1 MDEEVVMKYRAR
13 TLEAAFA
20 RASAQFPAVLV
31 TGPRQVGKTSL
42 LRHLASGDRTYVTL
56 DDPLVRDLAKREPAL
71 FLQRFKLPIIID
83 EIQYAPELLPLIKM
97 SIDQDRRPGQFWLT
111 GSQQFQVMKGVAE
124 SLAGR
129 VAVLQLAGFTRRE
142 LLGKAQAL
150 PFVPSEELLRQ
161 AGQEESVGLDAL
173 YQQIWRG
180 TLPGLHSALDV
191 DRDLFLSSYVQTY
204 LQRDIRDLANIGNE
218 LAFLRFLKATAA
230 RTGQLLNLA
239 DLSRD
244 SDISQVTAKH
254 WLSILVASGLV
265 YLLAPWHS
273 NLTKRLVKTP
283 KLYFLDTGLATWLTS
298 WTSPA
303 TLEAGA
309 MAGAILETWVVSELV
324 RGWWH
329 AGKEAPLYFYRDKD
343 QKEIDVL
350 IHLDGKLYPLEI
362 KKSAQPGA
370 DSTKSFSA
378 ASNLGEGRGAGAVLC
393 LTPNWLPF
401 TQQDFLVGVGLI

>member
-1 MDEEVVMKYRAR
+1 MQYRTR
-13 TLEAAFA
+13 TLEQAFLKA
-20 RASAQFPAVLV
+20 NSQFPAVLV

-42 LRHLASGDRTYVTL
+42 LRHLGAERSYVTL
-56 DDPLVRDLAKREPAL
+56 DDPLIRDLAKREPAL
-71 FLQRFKLPIIID
+71 FLQRFRPPLIID

-97 SIDQDRRPGQFWLT
+97 SIDQDRKPGQFWLT
-111 GSQQFQVMKGVAE
+111 GSQQFQVMKGVTE

-129 VAVLQLAGFTRRE
+129 IAVLQLSGFTRRE
-142 LLGKAQAL
+142 LLDKPKAG
-150 PFVPSEELLRQ
+150 PFIPSRELLER
-161 AGQEESVGLDAL
+161 AGADESLTLGGL

-180 TLPGLHSALDV
+180 SLPGLHGELEV

-204 LQRDIRDLANIGNE
+204 LQRDIRDLAHVGNE
-218 LAFLRFLKATAA
+218 LTFLRFLKATAA
-230 RTGQLLNLA
+230 RTGQLLNMA

-298 WTSPA
+298 WSSA
-303 TLEAGA
+303 VTLEAGA
-309 MAGAILETWVVSELV
+309 MSGAILETWVVSELV

-329 AGKEAPLYFYRDKD
+329 QGKEAPLYFYRDKD

-350 IHLDGKLYPLEI
+350 IHWDGKLHPLEI
-362 KKSAQPGA
+362 KKSAQPGSDA
-370 DSTKSFSA
+370 TRHFS
-378 ASNLGEGRGAGAVLC
+378 SVETLGEGRGEGAVLC
-393 LTPNWLPF
+393 LTPSWLPF
-401 TQQDFLVGVGLI
+401 SGQDSLVGVGLL

>member
-1 MDEEVVMKYRAR
+1 MQYRTR
-13 TLEAAFA
+13 TLEQAFL
-20 RASAQFPAVLV
+20 RANDQFPAVLV

-42 LRHLASGDRTYVTL
+42 LRHLGAERSYVTL
-56 DDPLVRDLAKREPAL
+56 DDPLIRDLAKREPAL
-71 FLQRFKLPIIID
+71 FLQRFRPPLIID

-97 SIDQDRRPGQFWLT
+97 SIDQDRKPGQFWLT
-111 GSQQFQVMKGVAE
+111 GSQQFQVMKGVTE

-129 VAVLQLAGFTRRE
+129 IAVLQLSGFTRRE
-142 LLGKAQAL
+142 LLDKPKAG
-150 PFVPSEELLRQ
+150 PFIPSRELLER
-161 AGQEESVGLDAL
+161 AGADESLTLGGL

-180 TLPGLHSALDV
+180 SLPGLHGELEV

-204 LQRDIRDLANIGNE
+204 LQRDIRDLAHVGNE
-218 LAFLRFLKATAA
+218 LTFLRFLKATAA
-230 RTGQLLNLA
+230 RTGQLLNMA

-298 WTSPA
+298 WSSA
-303 TLEAGA
+303 VTLEAGA
-309 MAGAILETWVVSELV
+309 MSGAILETWVVSELV

-329 AGKEAPLYFYRDKD
+329 QGKEAPLYFYRDKD

-350 IHLDGKLYPLEI
+350 IHWDGKLYPLEI
-362 KKSAQPGA
+362 KKSAQPGSDA
-370 DSTKSFSA
+370 TRHFS
-378 ASNLGEGRGAGAVLC
+378 SVETLGEGRGEGAVLC
-393 LTPNWLPF
+393 LTPSWLPF
-401 TQQDFLVGVGLI
+401 SGQDSLVGVGLL